1 MYYFRL
7 SPSRRTKTY
16 TSPAVYK
23 SCKSALK
30 AGAEMLLYYCYESKA
45 EYNQLDVFKK
55 QGDHSRRVYFIAASK
70 LLNYEH
76 VNG

>member
-7 SPSRRTKTY
+7 SHSRRPKTY

-23 SCKSALK
+23 SSKSALK
-30 AGAEMLLYYCYESKA
+30 AGAEMLIYYCYEMRA

-55 QGDHSRRVYFIAASK
+55 RGDHPQRVYFIAASK
-70 LLNYEH
+70 LLNYDH
-76 VNG
+76 VVG

>member
-7 SPSRRTKTY
+7 SHSKRSKTY

-23 SCKSALK
+23 SSKSALR
-30 AGAEMLLYYCYESKA
+30 AGAEMLLYYCYELKA

-76 VNG
+76 VVG